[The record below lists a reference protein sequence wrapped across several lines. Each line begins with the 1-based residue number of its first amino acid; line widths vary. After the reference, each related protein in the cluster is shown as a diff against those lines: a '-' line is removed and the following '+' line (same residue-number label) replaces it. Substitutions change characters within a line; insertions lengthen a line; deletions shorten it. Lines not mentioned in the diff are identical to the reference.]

1 MLLDRSSNKL
11 EKIPEK
17 LQLSE
22 RLMRQELIR
31 KQSTKFYEI
40 LSRIKGVKIFV
51 QRSQHIQEQRQ
62 KLPIICEEQ
71 PIVEAINENPVVII
85 CGETGSGKT
94 TQVPQFLY
102 EAGYTSNGHL
112 IGITE
117 PRRIA
122 AISMASRVGVEL
134 GIPDISSYQ
143 VILRL
148 LLIVIL

>member
-1 MLLDRSSNKL
+1 MHFL
-11 EKIPEK
+11 ENSCEIKRIQAEK
-17 LQLSE
+17 SRIAQE
-22 RLMRQELIR
+22 FFHQEQKHRQIS
-31 KQSTKFYEI
+31 KNFYEI
-40 LSRIKGVKIFV
+40 LSRIKGTHVYV
-51 QRSQHIQEQRQ
+51 QRSNITQEKRH

-71 PIVEAINENPVVII
+71 PIVEAINEHPIVII

-122 AISMASRVGVEL
+122 AINMASRVGNEL
-134 GIPDISSYQ
+134 GLPAISSYQ
-143 VILRL
+143 VDLVYFL
-148 LLIVIL
+148 